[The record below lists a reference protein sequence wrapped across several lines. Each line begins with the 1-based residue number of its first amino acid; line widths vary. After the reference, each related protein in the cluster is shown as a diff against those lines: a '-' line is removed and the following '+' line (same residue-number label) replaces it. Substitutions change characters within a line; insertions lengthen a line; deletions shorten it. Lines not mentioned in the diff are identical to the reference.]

1 MDRDKLI
8 DDIKTCARAVVDELG
23 SEWSEAVY
31 QKAMEVELRLRG
43 IEYECQRVLPVV
55 YKGFNVGEG
64 KPDIIVWQR
73 EGKER
78 TGLVIELKN
87 DSSIKEDQIKQLKSY
102 IEEMKRQGLNVLDE
116 GLLINFKK
124 PSGKKVEECESE
136 ENVEFMIV

>member
-1 MDRDKLI
+1 MDKDKLI
-8 DDIKTCARAVVDELG
+8 DEIKGCARAVTGELG

-73 EGKER
+73 EGKDR
-78 TGLVIELKN
+78 TGLVVELKN
-87 DSSIKEDQIKQLKSY
+87 DSSIKEDQIKQLRSY

-124 PSGKKVEECESE
+124 PGSKKVEECESE
-136 ENVEFMIV
+136 ENVEFMVV

>member
-1 MDRDKLI
+1 MDKDKLI
-8 DDIKTCARAVVDELG
+8 DEMKGCARAVAGELG

-73 EGKER
+73 EGDKR

-87 DSSIKEDQIKQLKSY
+87 DSSIKEDQIKQLRSY

-124 PSGKKVEECESE
+124 PGSKKVEECESE
-136 ENVEFMIV
+136 DGVEFMVV